1 MFRRHQIT
9 SEIHYLGIRLITS
22 TSGFINT
29 QSGAKGGR
37 AEKERNRAKKKRSKR
52 FKATSTNLNVA
63 SFFFRGHEG
72 DDVVD
77 RGLVRAAL
85 SEVIVRPHFLEKQ
98 EAPRGGRFER
108 EEASVDAVV
117 VAPARASR
125 GPGCQWSGFER

>member
-1 MFRRHQIT
+1 M
-9 SEIHYLGIRLITS
+9 
-22 TSGFINT
+22 
-29 QSGAKGGR
+29 
-37 AEKERNRAKKKRSKR
+37 
-52 FKATSTNLNVA
+52 A

-108 EEASVDAVV
+108 EEAGVDLASGEGRPSRHGPPFGRATLGRISVTKVV
-117 VAPARASR
+117 GHV
-125 GPGCQWSGFER
+125 